1 MHDDRKLVERRIQ
14 RVLRERIGPAVHAD
28 PVPLDLS
35 VWPAPDGPVPVAAAL
50 QAAYRPAAVGD
61 AWGPAWTTT
70 WFRASGTIPAAWA
83 GRTVEAI
90 VDLGFDRRPSRVPG
104 RGPRVPAGRRARSRR

>member
-35 VWPAPDGPVPVAAAL
+35 VWPAPDGPVSVAAAL
-50 QAAYRPAAVGD
+50 QAAYRPAAVGE

-70 WFRASGTIPAAWA
+70 WFRASGTIARSCA

-90 VDLGFDRRPSRVPG
+90 VDLGFDPARPGFQAEGLVYSSTGVPI
-104 RGPRVPAGRRARSRR
+104 RG